1 MILRNEKGYSK
12 VGQSKSKKQALK
24 DISEIERNY
33 VNEEFKILKG
43 KEIKESIISIDTAK
57 L

>member
-1 MILRNEKGYSK
+1 MKKGYSK
-12 VGQSKSKKQALK
+12 VGQSKSKKQALE
-24 DISEIERNY
+24 DISKEERNY

-43 KEIKESIISIDTAK
+43 KEVKESIISIDTTK

>member
-1 MILRNEKGYSK
+1 MKKGYSK

-24 DISEIERNY
+24 DI
-33 VNEEFKILKG
+33 
-43 KEIKESIISIDTAK
+43 KESIISIDTTK

>member
-1 MILRNEKGYSK
+1 MKKGYSK

-24 DISEIERNY
+24 DISESERNY

-43 KEIKESIISIDTAK
+43 KDIKESIISIDTTK

>member
-1 MILRNEKGYSK
+1 MKK
-12 VGQSKSKKQALK
+12 GQSKNQALK
-24 DISEIERNY
+24 DISESERNY

-43 KEIKESIISIDTAK
+43 KEVKESIISIDTTR

>member
-1 MILRNEKGYSK
+1 MKK
-12 VGQSKSKKQALK
+12 VFKQFGQSKSKKQALK
-24 DISEIERNY
+24 DISESEINY

-43 KEIKESIISIDTAK
+43 KEVKESVISIDTTK

>member
-1 MILRNEKGYSK
+1 MKNNNKN
-12 VGQSKSKKQALK
+12 
-24 DISEIERNY
+24 RNY

-43 KEIKESIISIDTAK
+43 KEIKESIISIKTTK

>member
-1 MILRNEKGYSK
+1 MKKGYSK
-12 VGQSKSKKQALK
+12 VRQSKSKKQALK
-24 DISEIERNY
+24 DISENERNY

-43 KEIKESIISIDTAK
+43 KEIKESIISIDTTK

>member
-1 MILRNEKGYSK
+1 MKKGFK
-12 VGQSKSKKQALK
+12 QFGQSKSKKQALE
-24 DISEIERNY
+24 DISKEGRNY

-43 KEIKESIISIDTAK
+43 KEIKESIISIDTTK

>member
-1 MILRNEKGYSK
+1 MKKGYSK

-24 DISEIERNY
+24 DISESERNY
-33 VNEEFKILKG
+33 VNEEFKILKR
-43 KEIKESIISIDTAK
+43 KEVKESIISIDTTK

>member
-1 MILRNEKGYSK
+1 MKKGYSK

-24 DISEIERNY
+24 DIKESEKQVYIYAFPYLR
-33 VNEEFKILKG
+33 KLI
-43 KEIKESIISIDTAK
+43 KEIKVSIDTTK

>member
-1 MILRNEKGYSK
+1 MKKGYSK
-12 VGQSKSKKQALK
+12 VGQSKSKKKALK
-24 DISEIERNY
+24 DISENERNY

-43 KEIKESIISIDTAK
+43 KQIKESIISIDTTK